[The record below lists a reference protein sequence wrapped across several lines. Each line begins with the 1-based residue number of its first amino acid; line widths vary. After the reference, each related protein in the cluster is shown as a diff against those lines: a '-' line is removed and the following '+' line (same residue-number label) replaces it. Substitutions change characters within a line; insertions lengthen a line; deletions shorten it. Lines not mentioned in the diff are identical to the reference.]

1 MNRVTI
7 SVFVVC
13 AVLFLLLQYIHADTR
28 LTGFIGGI
36 LIGIII
42 SIVGGWIS
50 KLFKKKK
57 TS

>member
-13 AVLFLLLQYIHADTR
+13 AVLFLLLQYAHADVR
-28 LTGFIGGI
+28 LKDYIGGM

-42 SIVGGWIS
+42 SIVGGWTS

-57 TS
+57 AS

>member
-13 AVLFLLLQYIHADTR
+13 AVLYLLLQYVHADGR
-28 LTGFIGGI
+28 LTDFIGGI

-42 SIVGGWIS
+42 GIVGGWIS
-50 KLFKKKK
+50 KLIKKKK
-57 TS
+57 AS